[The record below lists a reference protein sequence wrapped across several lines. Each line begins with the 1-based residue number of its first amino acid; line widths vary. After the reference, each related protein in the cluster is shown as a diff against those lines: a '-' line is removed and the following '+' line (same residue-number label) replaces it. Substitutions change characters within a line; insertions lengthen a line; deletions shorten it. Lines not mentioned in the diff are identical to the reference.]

1 MSDQRPI
8 GVFDSGVGGLSVWR
22 ELAAQLPRESTI
34 YFADSANCPY
44 GPRSNQEIQALA
56 QGIAG
61 FLAAEG
67 AKLIVVAC
75 NTASAASL
83 AYLRSLFSV
92 PIVGMVP
99 AVKPAAAMTAS
110 KRVAVI
116 GTAATIQGQVFA
128 ELVERFA
135 NGVEVYTK
143 ACPGLVQQV
152 ERGELEGP
160 ETLSLLQRYLDPLLA
175 QGIDTLVLG
184 CTHYPFLEPA
194 IRRVV
199 GPDVII
205 IDPSPAVARQTGRV
219 LEEKGLQA
227 HLESQAEHLF
237 YTTGD
242 PNRFREM
249 IHTLLGIS
257 PAVHRAV
264 WQGPG
269 LKPVGPT
276 DSTDH

>member
-22 ELAAQLPRESTI
+22 ELAAQLPLESTI
-34 YFADSANCPY
+34 YFADIANCPY

-56 QGIAG
+56 QGIVG

-110 KRVAVI
+110 KRVGVI
-116 GTAATIQGQVFA
+116 ATEATVQGQVFA

-160 ETLSLLQRYLDPLLA
+160 ETRSLLQRYLDPLLA

-205 IDPSPAVARQTGRV
+205 IDPSPAVVRQTGRV

-227 HLESQAEHLF
+227 HPKSQGEHLF

-242 PNRFREM
+242 PSRFREM
-249 IHTLLGIS
+249 IYMLLGIS
-257 PAVHRAV
+257 PAVRQAL
-264 WQGPG
+264 WQGAQ
-269 LKPVGPT
+269 LRLAGPT
-276 DSTDH
+276 GPPGP